1 MGKVLYTTGA
11 KVTGG
16 RDEGQAENRDGT
28 LKLDIRI
35 PEEVGG
41 PGGGTNPEEL
51 FAIGYATC
59 FNSALKTAGRRM
71 KIEADDAEVASE
83 VSMVANDNRGF
94 ELAVKLDVNLPS
106 LDDDKALEL
115 VETAHKVCP
124 YSNATR
130 GNVPVEITANGQPLS
145 E

>member
-1 MGKVLYTTGA
+1 VGKVIYTTGA

-16 RDEGQAENRDGT
+16 RDEGQAENADGT

-51 FAIGYATC
+51 FAIGYAAC
-59 FNSALKTAGRRM
+59 FNNALKTAGRRM
-71 KIEADDAEVASE
+71 KLDADDAQVASE
-83 VSMVANDNRGF
+83 VSLVANENRGF
-94 ELAVKLDVNLPS
+94 DLAARLDVTLPS

-115 VETAHKVCP
+115 VKVAHKVCP
-124 YSNATR
+124 FSNATR
-130 GNVPVEITANGQPLS
+130 GNIEVDFTANGQPVDD
-145 E
+145 

>member
-71 KIEADDAEVASE
+71 KLDSDDAEVVSE
-83 VSMVANDNRGF
+83 VSMVANDKRGF
-94 ELAVKLDVNLPS
+94 EIAAKLDVTLPS
-106 LDDDKALEL
+106 LDDEKAREL

-130 GNVPVEITANGQPLS
+130 GNIDLEITANGHTVV